1 MIKKWK
7 IGSIIGGIWGL
18 ISIIGLTEGIWHL
31 SPLITYSFG
40 LPALLAFWIADPW
53 QSYII
58 FFLLAPII
66 GALICAGIGFMMNT
80 KQKAK

>member
-1 MIKKWK
+1 MKKWK
-7 IGSIIGGIWGL
+7 VGVVIGGIWGL
-18 ISIIGLTEGIWHL
+18 IGIIGLTEGVWHL
-31 SPLITYSFG
+31 NPLITYSFG

-66 GALICAGIGFMMNT
+66 GALIGSGIGYLID
-80 KQKAK
+80 KYKR